1 MDPDWP
7 WWLSAVISVIGIT
20 VTALVAITTAKVS
33 SQSKTIQKVE
43 DDVKDVR
50 RNVVNSHTESGL
62 RDDIDGITT
71 KLVGISTRL
80 GDVMTLQEAF
90 SRSLTN
96 RTKIYESILAETM
109 STHIAESREEFHGIL
124 EEAVRIRREEVSKQ
138 IEEALRSIL
147 EQQRK
152 ENGE

>member
-33 SQSKTIQKVE
+33 SQGKTIQKVE
-43 DDVKDVR
+43 DSVKDVR
-50 RNVVNSHTESGL
+50 RNVVNSHTESVL

-96 RTKIYESILAETM
+96 RTKIYESILSETM
-109 STHIAESREEFHGIL
+109 ATHIAESREEFHGIL